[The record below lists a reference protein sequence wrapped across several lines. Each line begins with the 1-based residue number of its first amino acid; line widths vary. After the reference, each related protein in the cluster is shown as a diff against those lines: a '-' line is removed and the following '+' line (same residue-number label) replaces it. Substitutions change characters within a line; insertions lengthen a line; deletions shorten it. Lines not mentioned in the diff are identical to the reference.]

1 MDRETQGAWII
12 HHGRKVASD
21 TRGAAEYSAID
32 FAAKAGALLARLAES
47 SEAEL
52 SESQVIAA
60 ARIGGLNPKTELQA
74 CLRQLKERRVI
85 DLGAN
90 GTVAVLGIGGRT
102 ALGHAADLFEE
113 NDPQPF
119 ERAAVG
125 LAELAS
131 DAPLR
136 AVAAHEYIGDAYMLT
151 KADTT
156 DFLQQACEIGF
167 VDAEGEGE
175 DRLLFNGNLFRRD
188 TAAKTKKVLDALSTA
203 EQAKLTE
210 FGQMIAKL
218 GCVTLGVAEK
228 VLGPILLSKLRAA
241 AIFDMN
247 VVSNEAGE
255 HVFVTAPGAF
265 HKFVSPMVDDAFD
278 HAKALVAGLS
288 YGMSLSSTERGR
300 LWAVGALLR
309 KLLRSEDVGPAP
321 AIGYDYR
328 ALEFDRVVQIIPSG
342 GNFFKM
348 RLLKHE
354 VGELALQVLEGGDA
368 SAASL
373 ESLPSAGM
381 KGYVAPEADRSDY
394 RRKKQGA
401 ASKAQTRTLLSA
413 VRGGGAL

>member
-1 MDRETQGAWII
+1 
-12 HHGRKVASD
+12 
-21 TRGAAEYSAID
+21 
-32 FAAKAGALLARLAES
+32 
-47 SEAEL
+47 
-52 SESQVIAA
+52 
-60 ARIGGLNPKTELQA
+60 
-74 CLRQLKERRVI
+74 
-85 DLGAN
+85 
-90 GTVAVLGIGGRT
+90 
-102 ALGHAADLFEE
+102 
-113 NDPQPF
+113 
-119 ERAAVG
+119 
-125 LAELAS
+125 
-131 DAPLR
+131 
-136 AVAAHEYIGDAYMLT
+136 
-151 KADTT
+151 
-156 DFLQQACEIGF
+156 
-167 VDAEGEGE
+167 
-175 DRLLFNGNLFRRD
+175 
-188 TAAKTKKVLDALSTA
+188 VLDALSTA

-210 FGQMIAKL
+210 FGQLIATL

-309 KLLRSEDVGPAP
+309 KLLRGEDVGPAP

-354 VGELALQVLEGGDA
+354 VGELALQVLEGGNA

-381 KGYVAPEADRSDY
+381 KGYIAPEADRADY